1 MVSMGPTGSW
11 GQGLQ
16 EVRAGTSGPPR
27 SSGRPPTGLGTLSRQ
42 VGCPRRDKHGAETGP
57 LSHLTLDLGLPGI
70 QGVALSAPLCAQPPP
85 KTPQKDSHLLCSRA
99 WDMLTVWTCIPGAR
113 QAGSQ
118 WGKACPHLGTPPPHT
133 PPPALFRPQASSGS
147 CTRLPSPWPCKPEAP
162 RDAVERKCCSWGS
175 PTAGR
180 KRGLSDPR
188 PGTWTNGR
196 KELPRIGCLP
206 PGPQEEPALPSFP
219 SIPPP
224 PGGGGAES

>member
-1 MVSMGPTGSW
+1 MTQAGQTWGRDWASLSPHLRPGSPWDSGGGP
-11 GQGLQ
+11 Q
-16 EVRAGTSGPPR
+16 
-27 SSGRPPTGLGTLSRQ
+27 RPTVCPT
-42 VGCPRRDKHGAETGP
+42 
-57 LSHLTLDLGLPGI
+57 
-70 QGVALSAPLCAQPPP
+70 PP
-85 KTPQKDSHLLCSRA
+85 KTPQKDSHLLCSGAR
-99 WDMLTVWTCIPGAR
+99 DTRTVWTGIPGAR

-133 PPPALFRPQASSGS
+133 PHLPCSDRRLPPAAAL
-147 CTRLPSPWPCKPEAP
+147 LPSPWPCKPEAP
-162 RDAVERKCCSWGS
+162 RDAVERKRCSWGS

-188 PGTWTNGR
+188 SGTWTNGR
-196 KELPRIGCLP
+196 KELPRVGCLP